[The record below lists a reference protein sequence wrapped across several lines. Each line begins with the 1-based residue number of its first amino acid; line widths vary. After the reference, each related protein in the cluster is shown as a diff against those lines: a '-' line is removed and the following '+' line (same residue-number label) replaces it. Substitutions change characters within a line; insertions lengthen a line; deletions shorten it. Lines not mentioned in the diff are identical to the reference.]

1 MNQLEEQFTNMLEKN
16 KKEFYKLAI
25 SYVKTETNALDMMG
39 EATYQAFVSLPRV
52 REQQYLKTWF
62 YRILINIC
70 KNFLKKSR
78 NLVYGD
84 EILDQMSSKSE
95 AHEEWLDLHNAVRDL
110 PPKYREVIQLKYF
123 NQLSIEEISN
133 VLHRN
138 PNTIKSLLRR
148 GIAKLQQSM
157 RGVIDG

>member
-1 MNQLEEQFTNMLEKN
+1 MNQLEEQFINMLEKN

-25 SYVKTETNALDMMG
+25 CYVKTEANTLDMMG
-39 EATYQAFVSLPRV
+39 EATYQALVSLPRV

-62 YRILINIC
+62 YRILINTC
-70 KNFLKKSR
+70 KSFLKKSR

-84 EILDQMSSKSE
+84 DILDQMSSRPE
-95 AHEEWLDLHNAVRDL
+95 VHEEWLDLHDAVHDL
-110 PPKYREVIQLKYF
+110 PSKYREVIQLKYF

-138 PNTIKSLLRR
+138 PNTIKSLLHR

>member
-25 SYVKTETNALDMMG
+25 SYVKTEANALDMMG
-39 EATYQAFVSLPRV
+39 EATYQALVSLPGV
-52 REQQYLKTWF
+52 REPKYLKTWY
-62 YRILINIC
+62 YRILINSC

-84 EILDQMSSKSE
+84 ELLDQLSSQSDV
-95 AHEEWLDLHNAVRDL
+95 HEEWLDLHDAVHDL

-123 NQLSIEEISN
+123 NQLSIEEITR

-138 PNTIKSLLRR
+138 PNTVKSLLRR
-148 GIAKLQQSM
+148 GIAKLQLSM
-157 RGVIDG
+157 RGVLDG

>member
-1 MNQLEEQFTNMLEKN
+1 
-16 KKEFYKLAI
+16 
-25 SYVKTETNALDMMG
+25 MMG